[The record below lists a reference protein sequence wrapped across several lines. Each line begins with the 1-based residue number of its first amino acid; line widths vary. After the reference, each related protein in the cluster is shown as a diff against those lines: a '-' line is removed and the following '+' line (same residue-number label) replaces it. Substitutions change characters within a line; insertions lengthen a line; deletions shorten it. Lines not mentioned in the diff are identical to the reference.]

1 MKIIL
6 FCILSLPLLFLSRNT
21 LFSLKNHGVFRWVA
35 WECILW
41 IAIQNHRYLIVEKF
55 DLQQLISS
63 ALMIVSLIYIVSAV
77 RTMHLKGKASRQRRD
92 RTLFSFEKTTVI
104 IESGVFRHIRHPMY
118 SSLLFLVWG
127 LLLRHIEVTLLI
139 VALMATLFIVFAAK
153 VEEIE
158 NIEYFGE
165 RYRLYVQR
173 TKMFIPHVV

>member
-41 IAIQNHRYLIVEKF
+41 IAIQNHRYLIVENF

-77 RTMHLKGKASRQRRD
+77 RTMHSKGKASRQRRD

-104 IESGVFRHIRHPMY
+104 IESGFFRHIRHPMY

-153 VEEIE
+153 VEEKE

-165 RYRLYVQR
+165 RYRRYVQR